1 MKKLFSLV
9 LALAMTM
16 GLATVGAHAGLYVDD
31 GGEVSFGDDLTV
43 TGTLSVNDGGA
54 IDVAGDATFAGTST
68 LSLYGAMDIG
78 GDTTFDAGS
87 KIDILDD
94 GVMTMNGGFTN
105 NSSKVTI
112 DGDNAALVLN
122 GEGVNNATITV
133 TKGGLDVSLGSLTNS
148 VGGKI
153 AVDAD
158 GEVSGAENIIN
169 KGSVNVTAGGK
180 LDTNLSEE
188 STGTRDG
195 APKQTGTINYAR
207 STENTA
213 AYDAAKTAA
222 AERFV
227 KAGDT
232 VTITFN
238 TEMTGAKFSIAALDS
253 SGKEKDPT
261 VANFP
266 VKVSDEN
273 SKQIVITI
281 PSNFSGNALQYGAV
295 LTIIAPTE
303 AENGISGSTFKV
315 SLPAAPSNTDTATL
329 VP

>member
-54 IDVAGDATFAGTST
+54 IDVAGDATFTTGST
-68 LSLYGAMDIG
+68 LSLRGAMDIG

-87 KIDILDD
+87 TIDILDD

-105 NSSKVTI
+105 NSGNVTI
-112 DGDNAALVLN
+112 NGDNAALVLN

-148 VGGKI
+148 VGGTI
-153 AVDAD
+153 AVGAN

-169 KGSVNVTAGGK
+169 KGGVNVAAGGK

-188 STGTRDG
+188 STGTRTG
-195 APKQTGTINYAR
+195 APTQTGTIDYAR
-207 STENTA
+207 STENKDAYTA
-213 AYDAAKTAA
+213 VGTAPGKQ
-222 AERFV
+222 FV

-232 VTITFN
+232 VTITFDKD
-238 TEMTGAKFSIAALDS
+238 MTGAKFSIAALDS
-253 SGKEKDPT
+253 SGNEKDPT

-273 SKQIVITI
+273 SRQIVITI

-315 SLPAAPSNTDTATL
+315 SLPAAPADTAIGTVL
-329 VP
+329 P